1 MELFSIQCTTCGTRL
16 KVRNLAAIGQI
27 LSCPKCQ
34 SFVEVKAPPGWT
46 PPAPEPAAAPATSA
60 DPAAPAPA
68 AAGTPGEQ
76 PAGFQRPFGFEH
88 AERPAWH
95 YWAGG
100 AVAVLVV
107 IALATTLWPSGDP
120 VVAQGDPVDPPAV
133 EQPAETKVEAPPVV
147 DPPVVDP
154 EKKTPDAEPKKVD
167 PPKLDPGKPEEK
179 PNLPAVEPTKGDPTK
194 LDVTKV
200 DPTKKAVPNPVGP
213 PAEPVKPVVEPVKP
227 IIEPIKPARPDPAP
241 NPGLPQAE
249 VESRLA
255 TAIESIQ
262 SPPKLM
268 LSDAIDALAQISN
281 LKIMLDIES
290 LTQAGVSA
298 EDQVAFDMSKCTVA
312 DVLDRVLEQRGLVY
326 LIEAGQLRV
335 ASRKEERDVVRERAH
350 EIGDLTKGD
359 AGAARQLAA
368 IIQATV
374 EPASWQERPIVVTPN
389 QLVVNQSE
397 WVHRR
402 LSTLLGKLRIAR
414 GLTPHTP
421 AAVDQALASRV
432 SRASTRL
439 SKPLTVNI
447 AETPLTR
454 AVVSLSVRS
463 DSKILVDSLALDA
476 AGISPESKVTV
487 QTKQAQPFEQI
498 LLAMLTPLE
507 LSFRVI
513 DEKTLQVTTRQAAA
527 ETIDL
532 ELYRARDLATSPA
545 LAMALIERIERE
557 VAPGTWYIPAVP
569 AAPGAP
575 PPGEAR
581 AKAVGGIAF
590 DPISGFLIVSHMQA
604 VQANVDDLLDTI
616 RRPAQPAPE
625 PEKK

>member
-16 KVRNLAAIGQI
+16 KVRSLAAIGQI

-34 SFVEVKAPPGWT
+34 SFVEVKAPVGWT
-46 PPAPEPAAAPATSA
+46 PPAPEPAAPPATSA
-60 DPAAPAPA
+60 DPAASVPA

-88 AERPAWH
+88 AERPVWH

-100 AVAVLVV
+100 AVAVLVL
-107 IALATTLWPSGDP
+107 IALATTLWPTGEP
-120 VVAQGDPVDPPAV
+120 AVAQVDPVDPPAV
-133 EQPAETKVEAPPVV
+133 EQPAETKVEAPPVA
-147 DPPVVDP
+147 DPPVVEP

-167 PPKLDPGKPEEK
+167 PPKADPGKPEK
-179 PNLPAVEPTKGDPTK
+179 NPSLPVVDPTKGD
-194 LDVTKV
+194 L
-200 DPTKKAVPNPVGP
+200 TKKPVPPPIGP
-213 PAEPVKPVVEPVKP
+213 PVEPVKPVVEPVEPVKP

-298 EDQVAFDMSKCTVA
+298 EDHVAFEMSKCTVA

-335 ASRKEERDVVRERAH
+335 ASRKEERDVVRERTH

-368 IIQATV
+368 IIQATI

-402 LSTLLGKLRIAR
+402 LSTLLAKLRIAR

-421 AAVDQALASRV
+421 AAAEQALASRV
-432 SRASTRL
+432 SRASARL

-454 AVVSLSVRS
+454 AVVSLSARS

-476 AGISPESKVTV
+476 AGISPESKATV
-487 QTKQAQPFEQI
+487 QTKQAQPLEQV

-527 ETIDL
+527 ETVDL
-532 ELYRARDLATSPA
+532 EFYRARDLAASPA

-557 VAPGTWYIPAVP
+557 VAPGTWHIPAGP

-575 PPGEAR
+575 PAGEAR
-581 AKAVGGIAF
+581 AKAIGGIAF
-590 DPISGFLIVSHMQA
+590 DPISGCLIVSHMQA
-604 VQANVDDLLDTI
+604 VQANVEDLLDTI
-616 RRPAQPAPE
+616 RRPAAPAPE